1 MAASAIEAINGCI
14 NSENKVTQVP
24 ISLLMENLIL
34 IQASTTL
41 LIPMGLS
48 NSSSVMR
55 DLAITIKSQD
65 NEEII

>member
-1 MAASAIEAINGCI
+1 MDIVLHRSILLDGSQTMATSAIEAINGCI

-41 LIPMGLS
+41 LIPIGL
-48 NSSSVMR
+48 
-55 DLAITIKSQD
+55 
-65 NEEII
+65 